1 MPEPVD
7 ICPWNA
13 NFETGIAIID
23 AQHQKLVGLLNR
35 LVGHIAYQSD
45 TTTLNAVFDQ
55 LRDYVEVH
63 FTTEEAI
70 WEHYL
75 AEDAWGAQH
84 RDAHTNFVDE
94 VLRLKDEET
103 SKPFETVLE
112 NIVRFLTRWLALHI
126 LEADRRMALTVQ
138 GLERG
143 LTLDEAKQSADETMS
158 GAMRTLIE
166 AVLTMYDKLANRTVQ
181 MTREINLRRKV
192 EQKLQLTHEAL
203 TRAKERAENMSE
215 AKSSF
220 LTNMSHEIRTPMGTI
235 LGMVDQ
241 MQQDELSP
249 AQGQRLRHIED
260 AGHHLLSVINSILD
274 LSKIEAGKLSLEEFT
289 LDPRQVIDEAM
300 AMLTHQ
306 AQAKGLSLRSEI
318 DLPPTAL
325 IGDVTRLRQ
334 SLINYLTNAV
344 KFTTHGGISLRCR
357 LIEQDDESVC
367 LRFEVEDTGPGLH
380 AAELERLFE
389 PFEQRH
395 NTSMHR
401 GTGLG
406 LTITARLAELM
417 GGKAGVES
425 EPGRGSCF
433 WFTARLRKASAAALA
448 PAALDVHALRAAL
461 ESRHAN
467 SSIVLA
473 EDDLINASIAQA
485 MLTRAGLFAHRAADG
500 KEAIALA
507 EHKAPA
513 LILMD
518 MQMPVCDGLEATRQI
533 RAQPWGQDVPI
544 IALTANAFAEDR
556 ARCLEAGMND
566 FVTKP
571 IAPAVL
577 YAKLLH
583 WLDDNKASASAS
595 AN

>member
-1 MPEPVD
+1 MPAPVD
-7 ICPWNA
+7 IFPWNA

-23 AQHQKLVGLLNR
+23 TQHQKLVGLLNR

-45 TTTLNAVFDQ
+45 TLTLNTVFAQ
-55 LRDYVEVH
+55 LRDYVEMH

-70 WEHYL
+70 WQRHL
-75 AEDAWGAQH
+75 ADDTWCAQH

-94 VLRLKDEET
+94 VLRLKGEET
-103 SKPFETVLE
+103 IKPFETVLE
-112 NIVRFLTRWLALHI
+112 NIVKFLTRWLALHI

-138 GLERG
+138 ALERG
-143 LTLDEAKQSADETMS
+143 LTLGEAKQSADETMS

-181 MTREINLRRKV
+181 MTREIYLRRKA
-192 EQKLQLTHEAL
+192 EQKLQLAYEAL
-203 TRAKERAENMSE
+203 TRAKENAESMSK

-220 LTNMSHEIRTPMGTI
+220 LTNMSHEIRTPIGTI
-235 LGMVDQ
+235 RGMVDL
-241 MQQDELSP
+241 MQQEQLSP

-260 AGHHLLSVINSILD
+260 AGHHLLGVINSILD

-289 LDPRQVIDEAM
+289 LDPHQLINEAI
-300 AMLTHQ
+300 AMLAHQ
-306 AQAKGLSLRSEI
+306 AQAKGLSLHGEI
-318 DLPPTAL
+318 DLQPTAL

-334 SLINYLTNAV
+334 ALINYLTNAV
-344 KFTTHGGISLRCR
+344 KFTTHGGITLRCR
-357 LIEQDDESVC
+357 LIDQDDEFVC
-367 LRFEVEDTGPGLH
+367 LRFEVEDTGPGLT

-395 NTSMHR
+395 NTGTQR

-433 WFTARLRKASAAALA
+433 WFTARLRKAREATLA
-448 PAALDVHALRAAL
+448 PAVLDVQALCAAL

-467 SSIVLA
+467 SVILLA
-473 EDDLINASIAQA
+473 EDDLINAAIAQA
-485 MLTRAGLFAHRAADG
+485 MLTRVGLLAHCAADG
-500 KEAIALA
+500 NEATILA
-507 EHKAPA
+507 ELKAPA

-533 RAQPWGQDVPI
+533 RAQPWGREVPI

-571 IAPAVL
+571 ITPVVL

-583 WLDDNKASASAS
+583 WLDDKKASAPES
-595 AN
+595 

>member
-1 MPEPVD
+1 M
-7 ICPWNA
+7 
-13 NFETGIAIID
+13 
-23 AQHQKLVGLLNR
+23 
-35 LVGHIAYQSD
+35 GHIAYQSD
-45 TTTLNAVFDQ
+45 TLTLNTVFAQ
-55 LRDYVEVH
+55 LRDYVEMH

-70 WEHYL
+70 WQRHL
-75 AEDAWGAQH
+75 ADDVWCAQR

-94 VLRLKDEET
+94 VLRLKGEET
-103 SKPFETVLE
+103 IKPFETVLE
-112 NIVRFLTRWLALHI
+112 NIVKLLTRWLALHI

-166 AVLTMYDKLANRTVQ
+166 AVLTMYDKLASRTVQ
-181 MTREINLRRKV
+181 MTREIYLRRKA
-192 EQKLQLTHEAL
+192 EQKLQLAHEAL
-203 TRAKERAENMSE
+203 TRAKENAESMSE

-220 LTNMSHEIRTPMGTI
+220 LTNMSHEIRTPIGTI
-235 LGMVDQ
+235 LGMVDL

-260 AGHHLLSVINSILD
+260 AGHHLLGVINSILD

-357 LIEQDDESVC
+357 LIEQDDEAVC

-433 WFTARLRKASAAALA
+433 WFTARRRKASEATRALC
-448 PAALDVHALRAAL
+448 AAL

-467 SSIVLA
+467 SSVLLA
-473 EDDLINASIAQA
+473 EDDLINAAIAQA
-485 MLTRAGLFAHRAADG
+485 MLTRVGLLAHRAADG
-500 KEAIALA
+500 KEAITLA

-518 MQMPVCDGLEATRQI
+518 MQMPVCDGLEATRRI
-533 RAQPWGQDVPI
+533 RAQPWGREIPI

-556 ARCLEAGMND
+556 ARCLEAGMNN

-571 IAPAVL
+571 ITPAVL

-583 WLDDNKASASAS
+583 WLGDNKASAPAS

>member
-1 MPEPVD
+1 MPAPVD
-7 ICPWNA
+7 IFPWST

-23 AQHQKLVGLLNR
+23 VQHQKLVGLLNR

-45 TTTLNAVFDQ
+45 TTTLNAVFGQ
-55 LRDYVEVH
+55 LREYAEMH

-70 WEHYL
+70 WQRYL
-75 AEDAWGAQH
+75 ADDAWLAQH
-84 RDAHTNFVDE
+84 RDAHTHFVDE

-103 SKPFETVLE
+103 NKPFETVLE
-112 NIVRFLTRWLALHI
+112 NIVKFLTRWLALHI

-166 AVLTMYDKLANRTVQ
+166 AVLTMYDKLASRTVQ

-203 TRAKERAENMSE
+203 RRAKESAENMSE

-344 KFTTHGGISLRCR
+344 KFTTHGSISLRCR

-367 LRFEVEDTGPGLH
+367 LRFEVEDTGPGLT
-380 AAELERLFE
+380 ATELERLFE

-395 NTSMHR
+395 NTGTHR

-448 PAALDVHALRAAL
+448 PAALDARALCAAL
-461 ESRHAN
+461 KSRHAN

-485 MLTRAGLFAHRAADG
+485 MLTRAGLRAHRAADG
-500 KEAIALA
+500 NEAITLA

-571 IAPAVL
+571 ITPAVL

-583 WLDDNKASASAS
+583 WLEYRKTSASAS

>member
-7 ICPWNA
+7 IFPWNA

-241 MQQDELSP
+241 MQQEQLSP

-380 AAELERLFE
+380 AAELVRLFE

-395 NTSMHR
+395 NTSMQR

-485 MLTRAGLFAHRAADG
+485 MLTRAGLFAHRAANG

-533 RAQPWGQDVPI
+533 RAQPWGRDVPI

>member
-7 ICPWNA
+7 IFPWNA

-380 AAELERLFE
+380 AAELVRLFE

-395 NTSMHR
+395 NTSMQR

-485 MLTRAGLFAHRAADG
+485 MLTRAGLFAHRAANG

-583 WLDDNKASASAS
+583 WLDDSKASASAS

>member
-1 MPEPVD
+1 M
-7 ICPWNA
+7 
-13 NFETGIAIID
+13 
-23 AQHQKLVGLLNR
+23 
-35 LVGHIAYQSD
+35 
-45 TTTLNAVFDQ
+45 FDQ

-380 AAELERLFE
+380 AAELVRLFE

-395 NTSMHR
+395 NTSMQR

-485 MLTRAGLFAHRAADG
+485 MLTRAGLFAHRAANG

-533 RAQPWGQDVPI
+533 RAQPWGRDVPI

>member
-7 ICPWNA
+7 IFPWNA

-181 MTREINLRRKV
+181 MTREIYLRRKA
-192 EQKLQLTHEAL
+192 EQKLQLAYEAL
-203 TRAKERAENMSE
+203 TRAKENAESMSK

-220 LTNMSHEIRTPMGTI
+220 LTNMSHEIRTPIGTI
-235 LGMVDQ
+235 LGMVDL
-241 MQQDELSP
+241 MQQEQLSP

-380 AAELERLFE
+380 AAELVRLFE

-395 NTSMHR
+395 NTSMQR

-485 MLTRAGLFAHRAADG
+485 MLTRAGLFAHRAANG

-533 RAQPWGQDVPI
+533 RAQPWGRDVPI